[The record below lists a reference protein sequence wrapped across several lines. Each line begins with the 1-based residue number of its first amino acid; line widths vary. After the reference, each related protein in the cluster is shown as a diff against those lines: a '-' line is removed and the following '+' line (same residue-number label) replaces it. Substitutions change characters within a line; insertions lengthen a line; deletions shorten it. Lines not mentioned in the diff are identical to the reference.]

1 MTCTNVR
8 RMHGKVETPA
18 KPRNGRIVIGVL
30 LAVLLVC
37 VAVGVA
43 LHLRNVEIEQ
53 QTQVQLRDDFVAE
66 LERNEGTYD
75 AQSIVLYKTSRAKA
89 EELAE
94 MLGASLRM
102 TKDGSFATLTLPE
115 GTTILDVCRDEE
127 NLAYVEQMSA
137 DYQVSISELI
147 EGEEDEEGPADKS

>member
-75 AQSIVLYKTSRAKA
+75 AQSMHILASWIVSHCLSPLKVVNTSFR
-89 EELAE
+89 
-94 MLGASLRM
+94 
-102 TKDGSFATLTLPE
+102 
-115 GTTILDVCRDEE
+115 IL
-127 NLAYVEQMSA
+127 EQMHA
-137 DYQVSISELI
+137 E
-147 EGEEDEEGPADKS
+147 

>member
-8 RMHGKVETPA
+8 RMHGKVDTPA

-53 QTQVQLRDDFVAE
+53 QTHVQLRDDFVAE
-66 LERNEGTYD
+66 LERNEGMYD
-75 AQSIVLYKTSRAKA
+75 AQSIVLYNTSKAKA
-89 EELAE
+89 QRLAKE
-94 MLGASLRM
+94 LGASLRM
-102 TKDGSFATLTLPE
+102 TKDCSFATLTLPE
-115 GTTILDVCRDEE
+115 GTTIMDV
-127 NLAYVEQMSA
+127 
-137 DYQVSISELI
+137 
-147 EGEEDEEGPADKS
+147 